1 MQKKTIEKINGTEN
15 WFFEKFNTIG
25 KLPARRIK
33 KILERR
39 HTQSSIRNE
48 RGDITIDPTDI
59 ERIIR
64 EG

>member
-33 KILERR
+33 KMFREKT
-39 HTQSSIRNE
+39 HTKQYQE
-48 RGDITIDPTDI
+48 
-59 ERIIR
+59 
-64 EG
+64 